1 VDGAPCR
8 TRTCDLLVRSQTLY
22 PTELRARE
30 PSTITKTGRSS
41 RQRGLCGCYTLTVT
55 DRSHYPVRKGTLLDE
70 PRDATLA
77 HLSPAARIAM
87 VWSLTVQA
95 WQFKEPAFH
104 EPRLRRDVVRTL
116 RGGR

>member
-1 VDGAPCR
+1 VPVNRHSSPAAVGISYA
-8 TRTCDLLVRSQTLY
+8 TTFA
-22 PTELRARE
+22 ARE
-30 PSTITKTGRSS
+30 SPTVTSD
-41 RQRGLCGCYTLTVT
+41 CYTSAVI
-55 DRSHYPVRKGTLLDE
+55 DRSHYPVRKGTLHDE
-70 PRDATLA
+70 SHDETLA

-87 VWSLTVQA
+87 VWSLTAQA